1 MGRLGEQIAAFFL
14 QRRGITIVDRNVR
27 VGRGELDLLVLDS
40 GRRVVVEVKTINAR
54 QPVQNAEDAFTE
66 EKAATVARLAA
77 RLRPPARRID
87 LIAVSL
93 SEAGAGIRWLRD
105 VA

>member
-1 MGRLGEQIAAFFL
+1 MGRLGEQIAALFL

-27 VGRGELDLLVLDS
+27 VGRGELDLLVLDA

-66 EKAATVARLAA
+66 EKAATVARLAG
-77 RLRPPARRID
+77 RLRPRARRID

-93 SEAGAGIRWLRD
+93 SEAGD

>member
-1 MGRLGEQIAAFFL
+1 MGRLGEQIAALFL

-27 VGRGELDLLVLDS
+27 VGRGELDLLVLDA

-66 EKAATVARLAA
+66 EKAATVARLAG
-77 RLRPPARRID
+77 RLRRGLGDSSVPATA
-87 LIAVSL
+87 LFEPAPAMPVT
-93 SEAGAGIRWLRD
+93 A
-105 VA
+105 

>member
-54 QPVQNAEDAFTE
+54 QHVQNAEDAFTE
-66 EKAATVARLAA
+66 DKAATVARLAA

-87 LIAVSL
+87 LIAISL
-93 SEAGAGIRWLRD
+93 SEAGAAIRWLRD